1 MLIFYINKMLNEQNN
16 INKMTHLPK
25 RLIKILDDFRKEK
38 NENFKINENFLNFI
52 DNTEF
57 KISYTYVSQGYISL
71 EIKNYTN
78 YIFLCNL
85 ENNIIF
91 LYNKEIKNYISFECY
106 INDLLYYIT
115 KNQTIFINKR
125 VTNNLIYDKIKEKV
139 WFLGLFIF
147 FEKENK
153 LIIKLR
159 HGIYNDLSKYYFE
172 ISNKNNFYEINLC
185 YKKKI
190 ISMET
195 LNENLFITLFSNKN
209 DLLEYISIRI
219 IIL

>member
-1 MLIFYINKMLNEQNN
+1 MLNEQKN
-16 INKMTHLPK
+16 INNMTHLPK
-25 RLIKILDDFRKEK
+25 RLVKILDDFRKEK
-38 NENFKINENFLNFI
+38 NENFKINENLINFL
-52 DNTEF
+52 DNAKF

-71 EIKNYTN
+71 EITNYTN
-78 YIFLCNL
+78 YIFFCYL

-91 LYNKEIKNYISFECY
+91 LYNKKIKNYISFECY

-115 KNQTIFINKR
+115 KNQTILIDKS
-125 VTNNLIYDKIKEKV
+125 VTDNLIYDKIKEKV
-139 WFLGLFIF
+139 WFLGLFI

-172 ISNKNNFYEINLC
+172 ISNKNSFYEINLY

-190 ISMET
+190 ICMET
-195 LNENLFITLFSNKN
+195 LNENLFITLFSNEN
-209 DLLEYISIRI
+209 DLLEYISIRT